1 MSINEVLA
9 TNILLSGEKIVLDMK
24 GMYLKNAQLVST
36 RDEFLPPQY
45 MEFCKRMQDQV
56 PSELPKGEA
65 ARIVEQELGRPLNEV
80 FEWFDHDVYGAASIG
95 QVSCCVR
102 VHGRCCVLVANVWHC
117 LW

>member
-1 MSINEVLA
+1 MQKYA
-9 TNILLSGEKIVLDMK
+9 PAAEKIVLDMK

-56 PSELPKGEA
+56 PSELPRGEA

-95 QVSCCVR
+95 QVSCVCKSA
-102 VHGRCCVLVANVWHC
+102 CCLVSAWVQ
-117 LW
+117 